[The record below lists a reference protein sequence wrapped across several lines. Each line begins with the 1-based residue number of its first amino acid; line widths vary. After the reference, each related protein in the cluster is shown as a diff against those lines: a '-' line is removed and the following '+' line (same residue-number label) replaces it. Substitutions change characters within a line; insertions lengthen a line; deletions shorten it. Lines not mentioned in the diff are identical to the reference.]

1 MNHVHTSS
9 RSGCKISAVLL
20 AAAFFG
26 NASANAADALQSK
39 STYSKSY
46 GATKGTVEVDAAK
59 DLPRY
64 PAVESKD
71 ADNQTKTKP

>member
-1 MNHVHTSS
+1 MNHVLTSS

-26 NASANAADALQSK
+26 NASANADDALQSK